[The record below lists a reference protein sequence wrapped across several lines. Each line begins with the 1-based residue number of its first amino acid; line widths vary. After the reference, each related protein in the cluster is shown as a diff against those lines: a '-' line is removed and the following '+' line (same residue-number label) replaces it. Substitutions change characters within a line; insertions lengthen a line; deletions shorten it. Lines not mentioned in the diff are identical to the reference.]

1 MKNQTLEYYH
11 DNANEFCKSTVQ
23 CDMNGLYGPFLERL
37 PENARILDLGCGSG
51 RDTKEFLN
59 KGYRVTAVDGSE
71 TICRFATEY
80 TGQKVR
86 CLSFEKLDY
95 VEEFDGVW
103 ACASLLHVEKT
114 KIEDVIKRIHIALI
128 SGGTLYASFK
138 YGSGEIERNGR
149 LFNNYME
156 EDMRILFS
164 KDSGW
169 DDLNCFITKDVRQ
182 ERTQESWI
190 NVLVN
195 KKKV

>member
-1 MKNQTLEYYH
+1 MKNQTLEYYNE
-11 DNANEFCKSTVQ
+11 NANEFCKSTVQ
-23 CDMNGLYGPFLERL
+23 CDMNSLYRPFLERL

-59 KGYRVTAVDGSE
+59 KGYRVTAVDGAE

-128 SGGTLYASFK
+128 SGGTLYVSFK

-156 EDMRILFS
+156 EDMKTLFS
-164 KDSGW
+164 KDFGW
-169 DDLNCFITKDVRQ
+169 GDLKCFITSDVRQ
-182 ERTQESWI
+182 ERTHESWI